1 MRVTDI
7 GITDLHFSQNATGQE
22 SPGQESPGHERPGH
36 EGPGHEGYVSMALQP
51 QRAGAPPLHLQ
62 FFCRADQPENC
73 PSTIVMRD
81 LIKDA
86 LRQARRMPGFR
97 RGEHAFEVDVNG
109 ASISPRSANA

>member
-7 GITDLHFSQNATGQE
+7 DITDLHFSQNATGQE
-22 SPGQESPGHERPGH
+22 GT
-36 EGPGHEGYVSMALQP
+36 GHEGYVSMALQP
-51 QRAGAPPLHLQ
+51 TREGAPPLQLQ

-97 RGEHAFEVDVNG
+97 RGEHAFEVYING
-109 ASISPRSANA
+109 ATISPRSANA

>member
-1 MRVTDI
+1 MLFTEPGAPEPMRVTDI
-7 GITDLHFSQNATGQE
+7 DISDLHFSQQVAC
-22 SPGQESPGHERPGH
+22 
-36 EGPGHEGYVSMALQP
+36 HEGYVAMALQP
-51 QRAGAPPLHLQ
+51 QRAGAPPMQLQ

-97 RGEHAFEVDVNG
+97 RGEHAFEVDVSG